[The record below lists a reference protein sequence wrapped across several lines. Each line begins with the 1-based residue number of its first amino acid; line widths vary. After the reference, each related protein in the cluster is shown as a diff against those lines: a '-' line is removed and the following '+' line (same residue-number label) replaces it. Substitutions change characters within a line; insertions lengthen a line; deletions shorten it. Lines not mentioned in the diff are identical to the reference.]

1 MIIDTIPFEVFLNHV
16 FPYLMSMDIQK
27 LTIVSKEMKALC
39 ENNEI
44 WKEIYIRKRK
54 REFYQKEFPLAE
66 KRALTLKNEV
76 VERPLGIAPENK
88 YGVVPEIAIKIHP
101 KLTIKYPSRF

>member
-16 FPYLMSMDIQK
+16 FPYLMLMDIQK
-27 LTIVSKEMKALC
+27 LAIVSKEMKALC

-54 REFYQKEFPLAE
+54 RDFYEKELIFQVSCIYGPGRYDENYEQK
-66 KRALTLKNEV
+66 
-76 VERPLGIAPENK
+76 
-88 YGVVPEIAIKIHP
+88 Y
-101 KLTIKYPSRF
+101 